1 MRIPAKVEL
10 IFSWRL
16 ILVIAAVLAASLA
29 TPYIMLP
36 KVAAVAEQ
44 VEARAGGFTNV
55 VVLMVAPF
63 GFAAWVT
70 VVLLHRYTVAL
81 AGFMIL
87 LVATGRAQDVV
98 GVTGYVAADGFQQVI
113 SVTTAMILFLGV
125 VVLADK
131 GGGRY
136 RSVLSDRVFQILLL
150 FAVFTTISQ
159 FLNHP
164 PVRALWLSLGGA
176 WQYVALYVVA
186 SAAID
191 SDEDAH
197 VLVRSLVL
205 TVLIGVGLRILI
217 SGQAFLPI
225 TEEGVFWRAR
235 GYAFGPAASYGG
247 ILAVSAILALYLSRA
262 ALDFRGV
269 VLWTL
274 VVVVIALELIST
286 GTRGAAL
293 SLIAVGFLFFW
304 KGERLYAVGVGSVV
318 VMASFALG
326 PNLLGIFQQRPIYL
340 DSRILDLPNVVGR
353 WELIQLHLPHFFDG
367 WGFGY
372 GIGRQLSLFVTSV
385 DQVLPA
391 HNIFL
396 LVSQNA
402 GGLAALA
409 FMAVVLLSAWRLW
422 KSAIIVQNL
431 RAKQMLVYIF
441 VALSAWLIFAN
452 TTGISITYYYPYEVN
467 ILFLV
472 VVFVAALSGRLIP
485 EGSVRGRQ
493 RTTSPAR

>member
-164 PVRALWLSLGGA
+164 PVRALWP
-176 WQYVALYVVA
+176 
-186 SAAID
+186 SARIRCR
-191 SDEDAH
+191 
-197 VLVRSLVL
+197 LVHR
-205 TVLIGVGLRILI
+205 
-217 SGQAFLPI
+217 F
-225 TEEGVFWRAR
+225 
-235 GYAFGPAASYGG
+235 
-247 ILAVSAILALYLSRA
+247 
-262 ALDFRGV
+262 
-269 VLWTL
+269 
-274 VVVVIALELIST
+274 
-286 GTRGAAL
+286 
-293 SLIAVGFLFFW
+293 
-304 KGERLYAVGVGSVV
+304 
-318 VMASFALG
+318 
-326 PNLLGIFQQRPIYL
+326 
-340 DSRILDLPNVVGR
+340 
-353 WELIQLHLPHFFDG
+353 
-367 WGFGY
+367 
-372 GIGRQLSLFVTSV
+372 
-385 DQVLPA
+385 
-391 HNIFL
+391 
-396 LVSQNA
+396 
-402 GGLAALA
+402 
-409 FMAVVLLSAWRLW
+409 
-422 KSAIIVQNL
+422 
-431 RAKQMLVYIF
+431 
-441 VALSAWLIFAN
+441 
-452 TTGISITYYYPYEVN
+452 
-467 ILFLV
+467 
-472 VVFVAALSGRLIP
+472 IP
-485 EGSVRGRQ
+485 DH
-493 RTTSPAR
+493 